1 MTMENPGLLGITN
14 LRVPRP
20 VVEDAMDHLS
30 SSGAL
35 GVEAIALWAGS
46 LDGDT
51 FHVQST
57 IIPAQRACRTS
68 EGLFYV
74 VEGTELQRINRHLF
88 RFGMML
94 GAQLHSHAGEAYHSE
109 TDDAYP
115 IVAVLG
121 GVSVVVPDF
130 ALGSPGPDAWAVYR
144 LLPDRGWT
152 ALDGEHVSEFISI
165 V

>member
-1 MTMENPGLLGITN
+1 MTMENPGLLGITR

-20 VVEDAMDHLS
+20 FVEDAVDHLA

-35 GVEAIALWAGS
+35 GLEALALWAGAP
-46 LDGDT
+46 DGDT

-68 EGLFYV
+68 DGHYYV
-74 VEGTELQRINRHLF
+74 VEGAELQRINRHLF

-121 GVSVVVPDF
+121 GASVVIPDF
-130 ALGSPGPDAWAVYR
+130 ALGSPEPDAWAVYR
-144 LLPDRGWT
+144 LLPDSGWT
-152 ALDGEHVSEFISI
+152 ALEGGQISEFISI